1 MRNDS
6 IAYAL
11 GYVDAQYILEA
22 EENAVPARRSR
33 IRWVLIAACLILAAL
48 LAATVA
54 IATGILDPLLAY
66 YIRGDAEN
74 YLGEILSAAGSV
86 SNEKMELRIEGA
98 ITDGDAC
105 YMVVSF
111 IGKTAWQR
119 FKLGDRAVGREVE
132 IYGLRENGERIIG
145 AGTTWGGYMSGTA
158 YGRVK
163 SFIPDASQTMIV
175 IYKPR
180 ECGILDVRK
189 LCFGYG
195 GLVLELEPAKHMSPW
210 YTLIPEES
218 GEDTLKD
225 VHISRIGFSFIQPVT
240 EGVAA
245 EELRYEIR
253 LIRADRTVLTDEEM
267 REIGH
272 GGSFVLGSD
281 MTETKFNGNWGRVP
295 AFALIDLDEYCGL
308 QINGTNYYYATE

>member
-6 IAYAL
+6 LAYAL
-11 GYVDAQYILEA
+11 GNVDPQYILEA
-22 EENAVPARRSR
+22 EEALPVRRSR
-33 IRWVLIAACLILAAL
+33 IRVALIAACLILAVL

-54 IATGILDPLLAY
+54 IASGVLDPLLAY
-66 YIRGDAEN
+66 YMRGDTEN
-74 YLGEILSAAGSV
+74 YLEEILSAAGSV

-163 SFIPDASQTMIV
+163 SFILDASQTMIV

-180 ECGILDVRK
+180 ECGILDVHK

-210 YTLIPEES
+210 YTLTPEKS
-218 GEDTLKD
+218 GDDTLKD
-225 VHISRIGFSFIQPVT
+225 VHISRIGFSFVQPLS
-240 EGVAA
+240 EGMSVK
-245 EELRYEIR
+245 ELRYKLY
-253 LIRADRTVLTDEEM
+253 LIRTDGTVLTSEEM
-267 REIGH
+267 GEFGY
-272 GGSFVLGSD
+272 GYSNLFLPD
-281 MTETKFNGNWGRVP
+281 ADETKFVGNWGRVP

-308 QINGTNYYYATE
+308 QINGTNYYYAAA